1 VDRLLDRTNAFD
13 PAEGYLADLIR
24 ASEPVPVVPARKQR
38 LLNGILLRQQVRR
51 VSPSRLLRPV
61 FVVGVLSL
69 AGAATAAA
77 TIGRRA
83 WQERTLRPSA
93 AVHSALTVG
102 SVSAARRTRPVRA
115 VVAVAETDADDA
127 PVIAPDAVATARPVR
142 RSKPA
147 LRARVSSQRALT
159 TRAAKSEDPSLM
171 VDAIQALRNDH
182 EPARASRLLA
192 DYLARYPRG
201 ALAEEA
207 IALSIEAA
215 AANHSPAAAG
225 FAERYLRQYPT
236 GRFRETA
243 EKALGR

>member
-1 VDRLLDRTNAFD
+1 
-13 PAEGYLADLIR
+13 
-24 ASEPVPVVPARKQR
+24 
-38 LLNGILLRQQVRR
+38 VRR
-51 VSPSRLLRPV
+51 N
-61 FVVGVLSL
+61 
-69 AGAATAAA
+69 
-77 TIGRRA
+77 
-83 WQERTLRPSA
+83 
-93 AVHSALTVG
+93 
-102 SVSAARRTRPVRA
+102 
-115 VVAVAETDADDA
+115 
-127 PVIAPDAVATARPVR
+127 
-142 RSKPA
+142 K
-147 LRARVSSQRALT
+147 LRARVSSARAVAA
-159 TRAAKSEDPSLM
+159 RAPKSEDPSLM

-182 EPARASRLLA
+182 EPGRASRLLA